1 MEKIVKKLSHP
12 LLAVLGVAVITI
24 FLLFILPDESKK
36 AAEYT
41 PEGKSFDT
49 SLFYRADSVY
59 DKIASYS
66 DDGRAA
72 YIHARWTFDLVFPLA
87 YGFFCL
93 TAAAFGLVRLVRPD
107 SNLILVLLFPLL
119 AVLFDLG
126 ENIFVTVLMVN
137 YPRELIFIPAAA
149 SACTFMKWIFVTISM
164 LQAVLLPAAAG
175 LKFLFPQRALK
186 EKRRK

>member
-1 MEKIVKKLSHP
+1 MKKIVKKLAHP
-12 LLAVLGVAVITI
+12 ILAVSGVAVITI
-24 FLLFILPDESKK
+24 FLLFVLPDESNK

-59 DKIASYS
+59 GRIASYG

-72 YIHARWTFDLVFPLA
+72 YIYTRWTFDLIFPLA

-93 TAAAFGLVRLVRPD
+93 TAAAFGLVRLVRPE
-107 SNLILVLLFPLL
+107 SRFILLLLFPLL
-119 AVLFDLG
+119 AVFFDLG

-137 YPRELIFIPAAA
+137 YPREFLFIPAAA

-175 LKFLFPQRALK
+175 IKFLFTQRG
-186 EKRRK
+186 KRSK